1 MSKNTSKS
9 MIELQQVTKLYKTVI
24 GVNEISLSL
33 PPGTYGLLGPNGS
46 GKTTLINLIIGQLR
60 PTIGSVTLFGEN
72 PWTRDHLLRRVGLCP
87 SLEVN
92 YPRVSGFEWVKYLVQ
107 MHGFDSSEA
116 ASRAE
121 AALKQVKLTYAMHR
135 PMRGYSLGMRQRAKI
150 AQAVAHDPDLLILD
164 EPFNGLDPVG
174 RKDVKEFLNNWK
186 QKGKSL
192 ILASHIL
199 HEVEAV
205 DPSFLLIS
213 GGRLLASGSPE
224 DVRAILSDTPNT
236 IMLRTDQPRKL
247 LSCLVELP
255 VVEAARLIESAKNE
269 EAYLEIDTRSTG
281 SLLDAIPNLLQQEDI
296 SVTEVRSADN
306 SLKHLFT
313 TLMRM
318 HRGETRGGL
327 L

>member
-1 MSKNTSKS
+1 
-9 MIELQQVTKLYKTVI
+9 MIQLDHVTKLYKTVI
-24 GVNEISLSL
+24 GVNEISLTL
-33 PPGTYGLLGPNGS
+33 DPGTYGLLGPNDS
-46 GKTTLINLIIGQLR
+46 GKTTLINLIIGQLK

-72 PWTRDHLLRRVGLCP
+72 PWTRDHLLRQVGLCP

-107 MHGFDSSEA
+107 LHGFHA
-116 ASRAE
+116 AE
-121 AALKQVKLTYAMHR
+121 AARRATAALEQVKLTHAMHR

-150 AQAVAHDPDLLILD
+150 AQAVAHEPELLILD

-174 RKDVKEFLNNWK
+174 RNDVKEFLNNWK
-186 QKGKSL
+186 KKGKSL

-205 DPSFLLIS
+205 NPSFLLIS
-213 GGRLLASGSPE
+213 GGRLLASGSPQ

-236 IMLRTDQPRKL
+236 IMMRTDRPRDL
-247 LSCLVELP
+247 LSSLVKLP
-255 VVEAARLIESAKNE
+255 TVESVRLIEAGKNE
-269 EAYLEIDTRSTG
+269 EASVEVETRST
-281 SLLDAIPNLLQQEDI
+281 ANLLGQLPEI
-296 SVTEVRSADN
+296 LKRENIEITEIRSADN

-318 HRGETRGGL
+318 HRGETKGGL
-327 L
+327 I